1 MQQLE
6 SGDPLTEDSI
16 QTDDAFGGLVDPE
29 GDLLRFTYFAREAQE
44 RWDVVVTTDQVKR
57 IAKKRIKTLPR
68 LKERPPWQLDVP
80 SGVYIESEAEAQAKL
95 SELETLLRTA
105 GKEGRRE
112 ATSDPGDGDVPAA
125 EVNLAAILGAALD
138 SEPGDEEEEEEASE
152 EQLAGA
158 RQFLKLLLDAGAL
171 ELEKGAVV
179 DQIAAAIAP
188 LLDSPMRP
196 FPKAEALTSMLF
208 DRDDVEEVYVADDDL
223 AKLLEKW

>member
-1 MQQLE
+1 MQVALQQLE
-6 SGDPLTEDSI
+6 SDETVTEDSI
-16 QTDDAFGGLVDPE
+16 QTEDAFGGLVDPT
-29 GDLLRFTYFAREAQE
+29 GDVLRFTYFARDAQE

-80 SGVYIESEAEAQAKL
+80 SGVYIESESEAQAKL
-95 SELETLLRTA
+95 SELETLLRSA

-112 ATSDPGDGDVPAA
+112 EPEDGDAA
-125 EVNLAAILGAALD
+125 EVDLAAILGAAFD
-138 SEPGDEEEEEEASE
+138 SEPGEDALEEDASE
-152 EQLAGA
+152 EQLQGA

-188 LLDSPMRP
+188 VLDSAMRP
-196 FPKAEALTSMLF
+196 YAKAEALTSMLF
-208 DRDDVEEVYVADDDL
+208 DRDDVVEVYVADDEL